1 MTMPHDLEV
10 VDDLAILRFS
20 GEQMVAEAASRVTE
34 ALIFARERQ
43 LRKLLVNTLG
53 ATMIGQPTVAGSY
66 FRIQEWAR
74 AADGFVRLALVLRPS
89 AADPR
94 GVGLTMA
101 ANSGLIGNAFTSEG
115 EALKWLH
122 GTQGAASHVR
132 KTADDPRS

>member
-1 MTMPHDLEV
+1 MTMAHTLKI
-10 VDDLAILRFS
+10 VDDLATLRFS
-20 GEQMVAEAASRVTE
+20 GEQEVAEAASRVTE

-53 ATMIGQPTVAGSY
+53 ATMVGQPTVASSY

-74 AADGFVRLALVLRPS
+74 AADGFVRLALVLPPS
-89 AADPR
+89 SIDPR

-101 ANSGLIGNAFTSEG
+101 ANSGLIGNAFTSED

-122 GTQGAASHVR
+122 ATQAAATRVR
-132 KTADDPRS
+132 NTTDDARS